1 MDEQER
7 ALMMPTKTRH
17 EEGSIL
23 RIGSVAGI
31 VGALLAIVGNLL
43 HPATPIGDPQ
53 GVAQTI
59 ARSEIWVLVG
69 K

>member
-43 HPATPIGDPQ
+43 RPATPIGDPQ

>member
-7 ALMMPTKTRH
+7 ALMMPTKTKH

>member
-59 ARSEIWVLVG
+59 AWSEIWVLVG